1 MEKNVGNNKCTF
13 IQYSR
18 AVIKGP
24 WQLNWKIE
32 EWFSF
37 LLVLSSSSITMCLVF
52 RFKPVSL
59 RNFSKKHFCNADP
72 VRTFWRCQKCFY
84 ITSTWIKQMSFI
96 FFWKRLSYVFANM
109 SFREGIEWQIKWWMF
124 ALIFSAELK
133 IRSESSTKISLLN

>member
-1 MEKNVGNNKCTF
+1 MRCINGELIKNLKTYNPQIRHGKNVGSNKRTF

-32 EWFSF
+32 DTFSS
-37 LLVLSSSSITMCLVF
+37 LLISSSSSITVCLVF

-72 VRTFWRCQKCFY
+72 VRTFRGCQKCFY
-84 ITSTWIKQMSFI
+84 ITSTWKNIFI
-96 FFWKRLSYVFANM
+96 LSIWKTKSLFWKCFTMVFRH
-109 SFREGIEWQIKWWMF
+109 SFVH
-124 ALIFSAELK
+124 
-133 IRSESSTKISLLN
+133 SLWRFF

>member
-1 MEKNVGNNKCTF
+1 MNSTRSGKYGLVDFKTIVVISIFFESVAWRLPKWHETNSSYVKNFLWNKYEKNVGNNKRTF
-13 IQYSR
+13 IQHSR

-32 EWFSF
+32 DTFSF
-37 LLVLSSSSITMCLVF
+37 LLFLSSSSITMCLVF

-84 ITSTWIKQMSFI
+84 ITSTWIK
-96 FFWKRLSYVFANM
+96 
-109 SFREGIEWQIKWWMF
+109 
-124 ALIFSAELK
+124 
-133 IRSESSTKISLLN
+133 